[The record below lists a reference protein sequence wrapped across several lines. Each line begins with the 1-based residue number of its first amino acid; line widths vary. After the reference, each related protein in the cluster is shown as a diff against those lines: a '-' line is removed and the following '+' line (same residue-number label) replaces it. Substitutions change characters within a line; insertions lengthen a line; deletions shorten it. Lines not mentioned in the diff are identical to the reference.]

1 MCHVSSGGKNG
12 ASFLLSFEFYKF
24 NKQKGTEL
32 EKKKRLALNWDP
44 IIQNIYEKNNR
55 AP

>member
-1 MCHVSSGGKNG
+1 MYHVSSGGKSG

-24 NKQKGTEL
+24 NKQKGAEL
-32 EKKKRLALNWDP
+32 EKEKRLALNWAP
-44 IIQNIYEKNNR
+44 IIQDIYEKNNR